1 MTNIVLICVVPLLIA
16 LCFFQC
22 HIHEKPMISVIGPYS
37 TSNPQPQS
45 DPKPTRM
52 PRCNRFSPNSFQ
64 DLMKSSARQHHIE
77 PKPIKMRRR
86 NAIGPHSFDA
96 FQIMAFAARYEEE
109 ERLTKRSRTDHP
121 MKATTTS
128 MTAATPYV
136 ASSA

>member
-22 HIHEKPMISVIGPYS
+22 HIHEKPMTSVIGPYS

-45 DPKPTRM
+45 DPKPT
-52 PRCNRFSPNSFQ
+52 SPNSFQ

>member
-1 MTNIVLICVVPLLIA
+1 
-16 LCFFQC
+16 
-22 HIHEKPMISVIGPYS
+22 
-37 TSNPQPQS
+37 
-45 DPKPTRM
+45 
-52 PRCNRFSPNSFQ
+52 
-64 DLMKSSARQHHIE
+64 
-77 PKPIKMRRR
+77 MRRR